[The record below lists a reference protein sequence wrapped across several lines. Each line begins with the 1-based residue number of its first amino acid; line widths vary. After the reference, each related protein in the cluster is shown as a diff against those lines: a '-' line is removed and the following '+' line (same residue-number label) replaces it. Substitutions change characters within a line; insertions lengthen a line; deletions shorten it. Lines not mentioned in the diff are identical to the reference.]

1 MGYYRFKGYNNFYR
15 KGYSVNIL
23 LVLNGIFQW
32 CQKMKKTLKLFGI
45 GLGVSLLEL
54 LFSGYFIFP
63 WFRAYG
69 SEVGHL
75 ISKVSG
81 NSVVIAVCTY
91 LLCERLDKIIK
102 LLQNERKSET
112 LDKRD
117 DYGLM
122 E

>member
-1 MGYYRFKGYNNFYR
+1 
-15 KGYSVNIL
+15 
-23 LVLNGIFQW
+23 
-32 CQKMKKTLKLFGI
+32 MKKIIKLFGI

-102 LLQNERKSET
+102 LLENERKGEPA
-112 LDKRD
+112 DKKD
-117 DYGLM
+117 NHGFM
-122 E
+122 K